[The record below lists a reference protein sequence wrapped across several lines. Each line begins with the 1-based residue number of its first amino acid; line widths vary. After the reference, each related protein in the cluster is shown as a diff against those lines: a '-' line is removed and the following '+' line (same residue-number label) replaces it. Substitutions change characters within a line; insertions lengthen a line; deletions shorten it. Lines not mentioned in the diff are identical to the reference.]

1 MRFANLWKGVKTMG
15 LTGIQIFKML
25 PKTNCGECG
34 VPTCL
39 AFAMN
44 LAAGKAE
51 LASCPYVSE
60 EAKAMLSEAA
70 APPIR
75 PLAIGAGENV
85 VKIGGETVLFRHE
98 KTFVNKPGVAI
109 LISDNTPE
117 ADINPRLKQFKELK
131 YERVGLTLRPEM
143 IAVKNE
149 SGDPAKFEALIKR
162 VKAETDAALILM
174 SDKAD
179 AMTAGVKAC
188 ADRVPL
194 IYAAN
199 NGNSEAFAN
208 LAKENKCPLAVKADN
223 METLVSLSNKLTAA
237 GLKDLVLDSGSRTLR
252 RVFEDQIFIRRAAL
266 IQKNRSLGFPTI
278 TFPCE
283 MTKDPMKE
291 ALIAATMVAKYAG
304 IIVLSDFQGES
315 LFPLL
320 VERLNI
326 YTDPQRPMMMQQ
338 GIYPIGNPAEDSPV
352 LITTNFSLTYFI
364 VSGEVESSRVA
375 TWLLV
380 MDTEGLSVLTAWA
393 AGKFVGDAIGAFVKK
408 SGITDKVKHRKVVIP
423 GAVAAISGDL
433 EEELGAGWEVK
444 IGPREAAHIP
454 AYLKMGA

>member
-1 MRFANLWKGVKTMG
+1 MA
-15 LTGIQIFKML
+15 LTGIQIFKLL
-25 PKTNCGECG
+25 PKTNCKECG

-51 LASCPYVSE
+51 LSACPYVSE
-60 EAKAMLSEAA
+60 EAKAILSEAA

-75 PLAIGAGENV
+75 PLAIGSGENV

-98 KTFVNKPGVAI
+98 KTFVNKPGFAI
-109 LISDNTPE
+109 LISDAMPE
-117 ADINPRLKQFKELK
+117 TEINARLKRLKDLK
-131 YERVGLTLRPEM
+131 YERIGLTLRPEM
-143 IAVKNE
+143 VAVKNE
-149 SGDPAKFEALIKR
+149 SGDSEKFVALIKK

-174 SDKAD
+174 SDNIEAL
-179 AMTAGVKAC
+179 TAAVKAS

-194 IYAAN
+194 IYAAT
-199 NGNSEAFAN
+199 NGNAETLAN
-208 LAKENKCPLAVKADN
+208 LAKEHKCPLAIKAN
-223 METLVSLSNKLTAA
+223 NLETLANLSDKLTAA

-252 RVFEDQIFIRRAAL
+252 KAFEDQIFIRRAAL
-266 IQKNRSLGFPTI
+266 LQKNRSLGFPTI

-291 ALIAATMVAKYAG
+291 ALIAATFVAKYAG
-304 IIVLSDFQGES
+304 IIVLSDLQGES

-338 GIYPIGNPAEDSPV
+338 GIYPIGNPTEDSPV
-352 LITTNFSLTYFI
+352 LVTTNFSLTYFI
-364 VSGEVESSRVA
+364 VSGEIESSRIPS
-375 TWLLV
+375 WLLV

-393 AGKFVGDAIGAFVKK
+393 AGKFVGDAIGAFIKK
-408 SGITDKVKHRKVVIP
+408 SGITEKVKHRKVVIP
-423 GAVAAISGDL
+423 GAVAAVSGDL
-433 EEELGAGWEVK
+433 EEELGSEWEVK

-454 AYLKMGA
+454 AYLKMGT